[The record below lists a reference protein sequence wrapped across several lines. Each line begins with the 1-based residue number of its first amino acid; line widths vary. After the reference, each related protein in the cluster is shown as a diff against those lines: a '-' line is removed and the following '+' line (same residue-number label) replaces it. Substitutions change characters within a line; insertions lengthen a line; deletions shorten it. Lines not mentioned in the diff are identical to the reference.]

1 MSVPG
6 ISTRLRGDLTAAL
19 KARDSVTVAALRSA
33 LTALDNAGAVEAPA
47 SRVEG
52 TEHVAGAAAGVGST
66 DIARRVLT
74 EDDVRAILRSQI
86 EEHARAASEY
96 ARIGRDDIA
105 ERLQS
110 EAEVLA
116 AYVAGPTDGAAGVL
130 IA

>member
-1 MSVPG
+1 MSVPR

-47 SRVEG
+47 SLVEG
-52 TEHVAGAAAGVGST
+52 TEHIAGAAAGVGST

-74 EDDVRAILRSQI
+74 ENDVRAILRSQI
-86 EEHARAASEY
+86 EEHARAATEY

-116 AYVAGPTDGAAGVL
+116 AYVAGPSDGGAGS
-130 IA
+130 